1 MSSVHDNADLLVNSL
16 STVGIDFVFGVPGG
30 AIEPF
35 FDALARRGLDG
46 PQLVVARHETGAAF
60 MAEGYARETGKM
72 GVCCSTTGPGATN
85 LITGVASAYAEET
98 PLLVITAQTAL
109 RKFGRNALQESS
121 CTALDILGMFRHCT
135 RYNTLV
141 SHREQFATKLSA
153 AIMAAHRSPQGPAH
167 ISVPSDVFRAEA
179 ERGLEATAH
188 RLVQRFRSTD
198 AQAVEELA
206 ELFAS
211 SKKPVMFL
219 GKDCGEAI
227 DEIIGFAERTGTPF
241 VSGPGGKRWMDAEHR
256 LYRGVFGFAG
266 HQLAERTIDDPGVD
280 LILAVGAQ
288 ITELGTG
295 GWHEA
300 LLGERLVHVG
310 AKPEH
315 FARTPMARLHV
326 HGDLRSVFQSLHDRC
341 PAADRPPAER
351 DRPRVDDP
359 GACESDAVP
368 LKPQRLMTSFTHH
381 MPDSFRVFVDAGNA
395 WAWCTH
401 YFLRPR
407 SAGHYHIAMA
417 LGSMG
422 WAIGAAVGSAVAS
435 RHATVCITGD
445 GSFLMAGQEITVA
458 IEQRVPVV
466 FVVLNDGA
474 LGMVKHGQRL
484 GNSEPIGFGLP
495 AIDFSKMAEAMGAEG
510 IVVQTPAELDGIDWR
525 RLGAKPGPTL
535 IDVRIDPEE
544 PPPMAQRV
552 RGLAEP
558 GTPGG

>member
-1 MSSVHDNADLLVNSL
+1 MHDNADLLIDNLNALGV
-16 STVGIDFVFGVPGG
+16 DFVFGVPGG

-35 FDALARRGLDG
+35 FNALARRSADG
-46 PQLVVARHETGAAF
+46 PTLVVARHETGAAF

-85 LITGVASAYAEET
+85 MITGVASAYAEET

-121 CTALDILGMFRHCT
+121 CTALDILAMYRHCT

-141 SHREQFATKLSA
+141 SHPEQFATKLRA
-153 AIMAAHRSPQGPAH
+153 AIMAAHRSPPGPAH
-167 ISVPSDVFRAEA
+167 LSVPSDVFRAEA
-179 ERGLEATAH
+179 EAGGEPAVH
-188 RLVQRFRSTD
+188 RLSQRIRSTD
-198 AQAVEELA
+198 AQAVDELA
-206 ELFAS
+206 ELIAS
-211 SKKPVMFL
+211 ARKPVLFL

-227 DEIIGFAERTGTPF
+227 GEIVAFAERTGTPF
-241 VSGPGGKRWMDAEHR
+241 VSGPGGKRWMDAAQP

-266 HQLAERTIDDPGVD
+266 HRLAEQTIHDPNVD

-295 GWHEA
+295 GWQAA
-300 LLGERLVHVG
+300 LLGERLVHIG
-310 AKPEH
+310 ASLEH

-326 HGDLRSVFQSLHDRC
+326 HGDPRLVFESLNARLM
-341 PAADRPPAER
+341 ATSRPPTEPAVLA
-351 DRPRVDDP
+351 VDDP
-359 GACESDAVP
+359 AACRSDAVP
-368 LKPQRLMTSFTHH
+368 LKPQRLMTSLTRRL
-381 MPDSFRVFVDAGNA
+381 PEAFRVFVDAGNA

-401 YFLRPR
+401 YFLGTR
-407 SAGHYHIAMA
+407 SDGRYHIAMA

-435 RHATVCITGD
+435 RSATLCITGD
-445 GSFLMAGQEITVA
+445 GSYLMAGQEITVA
-458 IEQRVPVV
+458 IEQRVPLVL
-466 FVVLNDGA
+466 VVLNDGA

-484 GNSEPIGFGLP
+484 GRSEPIGFGLP
-495 AIDFSKMAEAMGAEG
+495 AIDFSKIAEAMGVEG
-510 IVVQTPAELDGIDWR
+510 IVIRTPVELEAIDWA

-535 IDVRIDPEE
+535 VDVRIDSEE
-544 PPPMAQRV
+544 SPPMAQRV
-552 RGLAEP
+552 KGLAES